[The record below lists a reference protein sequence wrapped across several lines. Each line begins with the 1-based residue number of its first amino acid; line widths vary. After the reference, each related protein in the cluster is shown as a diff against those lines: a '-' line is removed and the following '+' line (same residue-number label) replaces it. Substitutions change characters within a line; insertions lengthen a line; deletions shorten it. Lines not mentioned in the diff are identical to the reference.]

1 MKQSGKSIH
10 LIFKLLIVEDNEIN
24 EHTLNW
30 EFLHQFDIKEEKKR
44 KWANEKEE
52 TAHKQNICRLESQ
65 PNAHK

>member
-1 MKQSGKSIH
+1 MVPDSNPWDQNVSDTISLVTLNIIH

-44 KWANEKEE
+44 KWANEE
-52 TAHKQNICRLESQ
+52 
-65 PNAHK
+65 